1 MANLKSLTSIDLSKD
16 ELLEKIA
23 DLSGEDI
30 FACYHCGKCSGS
42 CPYASEM
49 DQTPRE
55 TMEYLMDGRVEILDY
70 NTIWL
75 CSSCLSC
82 SARCPNDIDIA
93 CVMEALRQIIL
104 RKGVD
109 YTELSTL
116 TLKEIGSLP
125 QIALVSN
132 FRKQTG

>member
-1 MANLKSLTSIDLSKD
+1 MASLKSLTSIDLSKN

-23 DLSGEDI
+23 KLSGEDI

-42 CPYASEM
+42 CPYVTEM

-55 TMEYLMDGRVEILDY
+55 AMEYLMEGRIDILDY

-75 CSSCLSC
+75 CSSCFSC
-82 SARCPNDIDIA
+82 SARCPNEIDIA
-93 CVMEALRQIIL
+93 RVMEALRQIIL

-109 YTELSTL
+109 HVDLSGL
-116 TLKEIGSLP
+116 TPEEIGSLP